1 MGGSSSKIFDEV
13 KKAKDD
19 SEETIEK
26 IAICIKTRKG
36 ANIEYSGK
44 VQKRVLHE
52 SKDLIGQTFCYSLH
66 LLEMN
71 NGK

>member
-44 VQKRVLHE
+44 VQKRVLYD
-52 SKDLIGQTFCYSLH
+52 SKDLIGQIPSAIHFISL
-66 LLEMN
+66 
-71 NGK
+71 K